1 MNSSNNLKNFS
12 SSSGN
17 IWRRLKDYNNNIPP
31 ILSIINPHPKGR
43 KLIEDFNKLTDN
55 KNLENEINTINN
67 WNINNNNSTNNNF
80 NISTNNFSFLTPS
93 NDKPKKEE
101 EKEKEK
107 EKEKEGEKEK
117 EKENK
122 NVYENE
128 IENKKESEIKK
139 EIIKNNKIAIDDNNN
154 ENDNNTNIIT
164 INNHNNMFFTDYG
177 LGYKCNCQKTQC
189 NKNYCQCFS
198 EGRYCFNCNC
208 IDCNNK
214 KPEYFATNKHQI
226 EEENK
231 DKKGISIACTCTKSG
246 CNKNYCE
253 CFKNKIKCNS
263 LCRCR
268 NCENCEDGKDKDE
281 KFLNFQN
288 FKCCLAN
295 SVFIIKNKIVFEDVN
310 KYKNI
315 YTNNKKKDVIKKQIN
330 ITVNE
335 NLLSSCSSEENENF
349 NGHKRKRDNNKKMD
363 IEKSISN
370 KKSKI
375 SDENTDETSKLK
387 KNNKTEDNLFDKN
400 GKLILTNF
408 KF

>member
-1 MNSSNNLKNFS
+1 MGSSNNLKNYS

-17 IWRRLKDYNNNIPP
+17 IWRRLKDYNYNNNNINIPP

-43 KLIEDFNKLTDN
+43 KLIEDFNKLTNN
-55 KNLENEINTINN
+55 KNIENEMNTINDS
-67 WNINNNNSTNNNF
+67 NINKNSTNNKY
-80 NISTNNFSFLTPS
+80 NISNNNFAFLTPS
-93 NDKPKKEE
+93 NNKPKKEE
-101 EKEKEK
+101 ETEKEKEK
-107 EKEKEGEKEK
+107 EKEK
-117 EKENK
+117 K
-122 NVYENE
+122 NDNVM
-128 IENKKESEIKK
+128 ENKKESEIKK
-139 EIIKNNKIAIDDNNN
+139 EIIEKNNIIINDKNNI
-154 ENDNNTNIIT
+154 ENDNTNIINT
-164 INNHNNMFFTDYG
+164 NNHNNMFFTDYG

-231 DKKGISIACTCTKSG
+231 DKKDINISCTCTKSG

-253 CFKNKIKCNS
+253 CFKNKVKCNN

-281 KFLNFQN
+281 KILNFQN
-288 FKCCLAN
+288 FKCCPAN
-295 SVFIIKNKIVFEDVN
+295 SIFIIKNKIVLEDIN
-310 KYKNI
+310 KIKSINK
-315 YTNNKKKDVIKKQIN
+315 NKKKNVIKRQIN

-335 NLLSSCSSEENENF
+335 NLLSSCSSEENENL
-349 NGHKRKRDNNKKMD
+349 NIGHKRKRNNDKKMD
-363 IEKSISN
+363 IEKSASN

-375 SDENTDETSKLK
+375 SDENTDETTKCK
-387 KNNKTEDNLFDKN
+387 KNNNNEGNLFDKN

-408 KF
+408 KL

>member
-1 MNSSNNLKNFS
+1 MNSSNNLKSKS

-17 IWRRLKDYNNNIPP
+17 IWKRLKDYNYNNNNIPP

-43 KLIEDFNKLTDN
+43 KLIEDFDKLTNN
-55 KNLENEINTINN
+55 KNIENEINTVNN
-67 WNINNNNSTNNNF
+67 IDVNKNNNNSINNKY
-80 NISTNNFSFLTPS
+80 NISNNNFSFLTPV
-93 NDKPKKEE
+93 NNKPKKEE
-101 EKEKEK
+101 ENENENEKEK
-107 EKEKEGEKEK
+107 EKIN
-117 EKENK
+117 ENDNK
-122 NVYENE
+122 

-139 EIIKNNKIAIDDNNN
+139 EIINNNKIIIKDKNNN
-154 ENDNNTNIIT
+154 ENDNSNIINT
-164 INNHNNMFFTDYG
+164 TNHNNIFFTDYG

-214 KPEYFATNKHQI
+214 KPECFSTNKHQI

-231 DKKGISIACTCTKSG
+231 DKKGINISCTCTKSG

-253 CFKNKIKCNS
+253 CFKNKVKCNN

-281 KFLNFQN
+281 NILNFQN
-288 FKCCLAN
+288 FKCCPAN
-295 SVFIIKNKIVFEDVN
+295 SIFIIKNKIVFEDVN

-315 YTNNKKKDVIKKQIN
+315 YINNKKKDVIKRQIN

-349 NGHKRKRDNNKKMD
+349 NIGHKRKRNDGKKVD
-363 IEKSISN
+363 AAKNISN

-375 SDENTDETSKLK
+375 SDENTDETAKYK
-387 KNNKTEDNLFDKN
+387 NKNNIEGNLFDKN

-408 KF
+408 KL